1 MYSKIILSVV
11 LLSSFI
17 FSQYEY
23 SLEDYNP
30 TSPTYGSDVW
40 YPDYS
45 SYITIHFITTQG
57 WAGWT
62 SLFGQLS
69 DFQDEMYEEGYDQML
84 IIGVGQ
90 SNLQNNFGSNF
101 CANSDLPLVLDQL
114 SEGYPIRDLL
124 DGEHRELVFINNSG
138 EIVGTV
144 LLGSSSL
151 SQYENQIRNLIIN
164 NYPSQTALGD
174 LNEDGNINIQDIILI
189 IGDILG
195 TISLSETQ
203 LELADVNQD
212 GTVDILD
219 IVQVINLILT
229 P

>member
-1 MYSKIILSVV
+1 
-11 LLSSFI
+11 
-17 FSQYEY
+17 
-23 SLEDYNP
+23 
-30 TSPTYGSDVW
+30 
-40 YPDYS
+40 
-45 SYITIHFITTQG
+45 
-57 WAGWT
+57 
-62 SLFGQLS
+62 
-69 DFQDEMYEEGYDQML
+69 ML